1 MTKNKSATRYA
12 SQAQEER
19 VSALLGGRR
28 NSNSGAGHFDK
39 SDVVVDR
46 ASLSVEC
53 KTCMTPKD
61 SFSIKKEW
69 LKKSK
74 EEAFA
79 NRLENHAIA
88 FNFFFEDKEDY
99 YIINSNLMSFLV
111 EKLSEEYS

>member
-12 SQAQEER
+12 SQEQEDR
-19 VSALLGGRR
+19 VASLLGGRR
-28 NSNSGAGHFDK
+28 NPNSGAGHFDK

-69 LKKSK
+69 LTKSK

-79 NRLENHAIA
+79 DRLENHAIA

-111 EKLSEEYS
+111 NKLSEEYS